1 MKHLQSYQD
10 YEQLN
15 EGLVGEIL
23 KWILLP
29 VTWPLS
35 FSILQLMDVRLLE
48 KVLYS
53 QLLDV
58 YYNLDVLVDTLK
70 GFIFTEN
77 GRRNITDTELKT
89 IKKAINFYNKILSK
103 YPTLEDY
110 KKRLCKISWVYHI
123 KNNKYLQEKIMEY
136 EPKRKNRS
144 EIVEILKKIHK
155 TIKNDDVVGVEAPIN
170 NWINDAENNYN
181 QHLFNNPIR
190 MD

>member
-1 MKHLQSYQD
+1 
-10 YEQLN
+10 
-15 EGLVGEIL
+15 
-23 KWILLP
+23 
-29 VTWPLS
+29 
-35 FSILQLMDVRLLE
+35 MDVRLLE